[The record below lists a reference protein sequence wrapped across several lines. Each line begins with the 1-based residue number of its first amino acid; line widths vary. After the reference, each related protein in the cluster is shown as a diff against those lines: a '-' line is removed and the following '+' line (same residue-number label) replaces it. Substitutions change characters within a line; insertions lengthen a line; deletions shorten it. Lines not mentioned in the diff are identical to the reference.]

1 MNTLTVKIDP
11 NGSIV
16 KTEGPTEIEA
26 TGTFT
31 KLKTTLCAGKWALK
45 ETQIYNH
52 GKERW
57 FIKVVR
63 LHRG

>member
-1 MNTLTVKIDP
+1 MITLTVKIEP
-11 NGSIV
+11 NGSTV
-16 KTEGPTEIEA
+16 KTDETTEVEA
-26 TGTFT
+26 IGAFSR
-31 KLKTTLCAGKWALK
+31 LKTTLCAGKWVLK
-45 ETQIYNH
+45 ETPAYNH